1 MTNEKHITLS
11 ELLADVRR
19 TLAERFPLGVWI
31 CAEVG
36 EIKENRY
43 SGHCYMELIEKGDN
57 DGTPKAKASAAV
69 WRSRWGMLSSLFRA
83 ATGSPLSA
91 GMKVLL
97 KVSVTFHESYGLSL
111 VVSDIDPT
119 YTIGEQEQRRR
130 QTIEQLTSEGVFDL
144 NKTLPMPTV
153 IQRIAVI
160 SSATAAGYQD
170 FMNHL
175 GASSYRIETT
185 LFEAI
190 VQGTAAEQSLI
201 AALGRVAEREDE
213 FDAIAILRGGG
224 SQSDLGCFNAYP
236 LCAHIAQVPLPILTG
251 IGHDKD
257 TSVAD
262 LVAHT
267 ALKTPTAVADFL
279 VEQISGY
286 HSEVEYAYERIL
298 NASTTILESHRTRME
313 RNGALVRTLADGLL
327 RRMEVKLERA
337 EVELH
342 HGVARLLEA
351 HKARLERAAVKVE
364 ASSPQRILAMGFSM
378 IQHNGRTLTTANSIS
393 IGDQVEIILADG
405 RAQATI
411 TDKTKT

>member
-57 DGTPKAKASAAV
+57 DGTPKAKVSAAV
-69 WRSRWGMLSSLFRA
+69 WRSRWGMLSAHFRA
-83 ATGSPLSA
+83 ATGEPLSA

-111 VVSDIDPT
+111 VVSDIDPA
-119 YTIGEQEQRRR
+119 YTVGEQEQRRR
-130 QTIEQLTSEGVFDL
+130 RTIEQLTAEGVIDL
-144 NKTLPMPTV
+144 NKTLELPTV

-175 GASSYRIETT
+175 SASSYRIEAT

-190 VQGTAAEQSLI
+190 VQGSAAEQSI
-201 AALGRVAEREDE
+201 IDALGRVADCEEE
-213 FDAIAILRGGG
+213 FDAVAILRGGG

-236 LCAHIAQVPLPILTG
+236 LSAHIAQFPLPILTG

-279 VEQISGY
+279 VERITGF

-298 NASTTILESHRTRME
+298 TASAALLESHRTRLE
-313 RNGALVRTLADGLL
+313 RNNALVRTLAESLL
-327 RRMEVKLERA
+327 RRMEVRLERA
-337 EVELH
+337 SVELH
-342 HGVARLLEA
+342 HSVARLIEA
-351 HKARLERAAVKVE
+351 HKARLERAEIKVNS
-364 ASSPQRILAMGFSM
+364 SSPQRILAMGFSVVR
-378 IQHNGRTLTTANSIS
+378 HNGRALTSADCIEVGDSIE
-393 IGDQVEIILADG
+393 VVLADG
-405 RAQATI
+405 TAKATI
-411 TDKTKT
+411 TDKTK

>member
-1 MTNEKHITLS
+1 MLHEKHITLS

-69 WRSRWGMLSSLFRA
+69 WRSRWGMLSAHFQA
-83 ATGSPLSA
+83 ATGEPLSA

-111 VVSDIDPT
+111 VVNDIDPA

-130 QTIEQLTSEGVFDL
+130 QTIEQLTAEGVIDL
-144 NKTLPMPTV
+144 NKTLDFPTV

-175 GASSYRIETT
+175 AASPYRIEAT

-190 VQGTAAEQSLI
+190 VQGAAAEQSI
-201 AALGRVAEREDE
+201 IDALGRVADREEE
-213 FDAIAILRGGG
+213 FDAVAILRGGG

-236 LCAHIAQVPLPILTG
+236 LSAHIAQFPLPVLTG

-279 VEQISGY
+279 VERITGY
-286 HSEVEYAYERIL
+286 HSEIEYAYERIL
-298 NASTTILESHRTRME
+298 TASSALLESHRTRLE
-313 RNGALVRTLADGLL
+313 RNNALVCTLAEGLL

-337 EVELH
+337 SVELH
-342 HGVARLLEA
+342 HSVARLIEA
-351 HKARLERAAVKVE
+351 HKARLERAEVKVE
-364 ASSPQRILAMGFSM
+364 ASSPQRILAMGFSVVR
-378 IQHNGRTLTTANSIS
+378 QGGRALTSADNIEVGN
-393 IGDQVEIILADG
+393 IVEIVFADG
-405 RAQATI
+405 KATATI
-411 TDKTKT
+411 TDKTK